1 MVRKSLRLRIVVTFI
16 GIVLVSLII
25 SFFLFM
31 QFSEKIIPQTICLL
45 ILLKI

>member
-31 QFSEKIIPQTICLL
+31 QFSEKIIHQTICLL